1 MCVFCRCSD
10 TCESKKK
17 GAGFDE
23 AGVTGCGCQLWEPM
37 KINALKYCASRYVIY
52 KAYACYWT
60 STLKITMKCVKLRN
74 EV

>member
-1 MCVFCRCSD
+1 MCSVGVQILVKA
-10 TCESKKK
+10 KKK

-52 KAYACYWT
+52 KAYACY
-60 STLKITMKCVKLRN
+60 
-74 EV
+74 